1 MKNEMLSK
9 VAFGLSVVAV
19 IIAIVDSTKTIGL
32 WLSATSWLVIAGV
45 LGIWAIYFSVCGC
58 DCCQAKKE

>member
-9 VAFGLSVVAV
+9 AAFGLSVVAV
-19 IIAIVDSTKTIGL
+19 ILAIIDSTKSVGL

-45 LGIWAIYFSVCGC
+45 LGIWAIYLSVYGC
-58 DCCQAKKE
+58 YGNKE